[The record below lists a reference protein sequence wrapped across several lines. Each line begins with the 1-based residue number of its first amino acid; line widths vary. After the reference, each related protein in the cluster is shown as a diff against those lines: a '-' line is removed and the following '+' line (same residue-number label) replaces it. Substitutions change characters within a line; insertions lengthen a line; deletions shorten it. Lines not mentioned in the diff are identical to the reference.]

1 MAMTGGT
8 AYLVKSEKTNY
19 GSNSWT
25 TDLYIY
31 VKVISQNVIANCS
44 TIALGMFPTLTYGY
58 LSSVLQGCLVWN
70 KALKTE
76 PKPRHPVIIP

>member
-31 VKVISQNVIANCS
+31 VKVISQNVMLI
-44 TIALGMFPTLTYGY
+44 
-58 LSSVLQGCLVWN
+58 LSLFSKITKRAPSLFTVSSAARQIY
-70 KALKTE
+70 
-76 PKPRHPVIIP
+76 R

>member
-31 VKVISQNVIANCS
+31 VKVISQNVIANTSTMTLKRKCS
-44 TIALGMFPTLTYGY
+44 SNSAVLFPL
-58 LSSVLQGCLVWN
+58 
-70 KALKTE
+70 
-76 PKPRHPVIIP
+76 

>member
-8 AYLVKSEKTNY
+8 AYLVKSERTNY

-31 VKVISQNVIANCS
+31 VKVISQNVVANTS
-44 TIALGMFPTLTYGY
+44 TIALG
-58 LSSVLQGCLVWN
+58 
-70 KALKTE
+70 KHA
-76 PKPRHPVIIP
+76 

>member
-8 AYLVKSEKTNY
+8 TYLVKSEKTNY

-44 TIALGMFPTLTYGY
+44 TIALGMPEFPAARTPCCIPWRRRSIITVTTL
-58 LSSVLQGCLVWN
+58 
-70 KALKTE
+70 
-76 PKPRHPVIIP
+76 

>member
-8 AYLVKSEKTNY
+8 AYLVKSERTNY

-31 VKVISQNVIANCS
+31 VKVISQNVIANTS
-44 TIALGMFPTLTYGY
+44 TIALGMYVY
-58 LSSVLQGCLVWN
+58 
-70 KALKTE
+70 
-76 PKPRHPVIIP
+76 

>member
-31 VKVISQNVIANCS
+31 VKIISQKLYTCKK
-44 TIALGMFPTLTYGY
+44 TGY
-58 LSSVLQGCLVWN
+58 QYIL
-70 KALKTE
+70 
-76 PKPRHPVIIP
+76 

>member
-8 AYLVKSEKTNY
+8 AYLVKSERTNY

-31 VKVISQNVIANCS
+31 VSEVMKEK
-44 TIALGMFPTLTYGY
+44 
-58 LSSVLQGCLVWN
+58 WR
-70 KALKTE
+70 E
-76 PKPRHPVIIP
+76 RHAKND

>member
-44 TIALGMFPTLTYGY
+44 TIALGMYVY
-58 LSSVLQGCLVWN
+58 S
-70 KALKTE
+70 K
-76 PKPRHPVIIP
+76 